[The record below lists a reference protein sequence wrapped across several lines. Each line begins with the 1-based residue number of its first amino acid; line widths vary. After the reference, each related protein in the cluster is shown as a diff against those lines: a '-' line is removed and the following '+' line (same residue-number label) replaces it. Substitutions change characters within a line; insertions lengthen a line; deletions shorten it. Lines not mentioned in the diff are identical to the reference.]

1 MGFGMLAVLS
11 NFTALNYFLPSLL
24 ILFAYT
30 LFSEKRITS
39 LRILI
44 YSVITG
50 MFFYFIIPV
59 ILELKNQG
67 ELYFGG
73 RTSFYN
79 DTLLSLSRTF
89 AYHFLSIPLAN
100 SVFSLLFFVA
110 LLFSIITIF
119 RAIQQKS
126 FSIKIILPILFLL
139 SILSPV
145 AQHLFLETS
154 FPTERTALLYYP
166 ILILVVLN
174 GADGA
179 SEWIEKRL
187 LELLACSF
195 LIHLFLTANTT
206 HCNSWRFDSGSKE
219 VIGFLKE
226 EYDQK
231 GSYEPVS
238 LGIDY
243 LNIQSI
249 SYYKSAASFIDLSHH
264 EVVKCWEYDMHL
276 EELDPMYYGTT
287 IVRKDK
293 LSPEDAEKIVSAH
306 LDHYYLNDFV
316 VNELIRLGHSLK
328 VEKHFVLAGSS
339 LIKFN

>member
-1 MGFGMLAVLS
+1 MGKPTLSLSFILPSIYFLLKYCEENTIQFGLLSMGFGMLAVLS

-179 SEWIEKRL
+179 SE
-187 LELLACSF
+187 
-195 LIHLFLTANTT
+195 
-206 HCNSWRFDSGSKE
+206 
-219 VIGFLKE
+219 
-226 EYDQK
+226 
-231 GSYEPVS
+231 
-238 LGIDY
+238 
-243 LNIQSI
+243 
-249 SYYKSAASFIDLSHH
+249 
-264 EVVKCWEYDMHL
+264 
-276 EELDPMYYGTT
+276 
-287 IVRKDK
+287 
-293 LSPEDAEKIVSAH
+293 
-306 LDHYYLNDFV
+306 
-316 VNELIRLGHSLK
+316 
-328 VEKHFVLAGSS
+328 
-339 LIKFN
+339 